1 MEARSTSASVKSFLI
16 PVVIPGLLQGK
27 AQTFVQPMLPI
38 FIRVDLGGTDSMV
51 GLIASAYAISQ
62 LVSSA
67 PLGVIMQRCGYGKSA
82 CLALG
87 LLVVTAL
94 LSFGVQ
100 SLAVLFMIR
109 LLGGIGVSAF
119 DISRKAY
126 MAANVPNSVRGRVVA
141 LLASMQKWAVMVAAC
156 LSGVIAQHIAT
167 RYIFLVQA
175 GLTGAALMLIG
186 CHDQFLEPTRRSGTT
201 GTTLGTSSSQSGA
214 VERASR
220 TADLPLV
227 EVVRGNWR
235 SLFGAGGYCAILS
248 GLRNTWAV
256 ALPLQGHTIGLS
268 KTHIGFSVAAFRCID
283 ASVTLLVAGHVMQR
297 YGLKVAAL
305 PSMLLMAAAF
315 ATLACSTSALSLGIA
330 IVLYGLGN
338 GLCGGILNGFATSL
352 APSHARTQFMGLW
365 RTVTALGGISVP
377 PLFGIISDFLSFRS
391 AALFT
396 SGVGLLSIA
405 WVLFLVQ
412 NSPPSCR
419 PAGQSNAEV
428 PLAAVGDGSAAP
440 QVSQDAGRA
449 SGA

>member
-167 RYIFLVQA
+167 RYYFLSSGWTYRR
-175 GLTGAALMLIG
+175 GLNAHWMSRPVPRTDKALRHYG
-186 CHDQFLEPTRRSGTT
+186 HHPGYKFVAKWSCRTRISYCG
-201 GTTLGTSSSQSGA
+201 SSS
-214 VERASR
+214 R
-220 TADLPLV
+220 
-227 EVVRGNWR
+227 
-235 SLFGAGGYCAILS
+235 
-248 GLRNTWAV
+248 
-256 ALPLQGHTIGLS
+256 
-268 KTHIGFSVAAFRCID
+268 
-283 ASVTLLVAGHVMQR
+283 
-297 YGLKVAAL
+297 
-305 PSMLLMAAAF
+305 
-315 ATLACSTSALSLGIA
+315 
-330 IVLYGLGN
+330 
-338 GLCGGILNGFATSL
+338 
-352 APSHARTQFMGLW
+352 
-365 RTVTALGGISVP
+365 
-377 PLFGIISDFLSFRS
+377 
-391 AALFT
+391 
-396 SGVGLLSIA
+396 
-405 WVLFLVQ
+405 
-412 NSPPSCR
+412 
-419 PAGQSNAEV
+419 
-428 PLAAVGDGSAAP
+428 
-440 QVSQDAGRA
+440 
-449 SGA
+449 